1 MKMLMLYF
9 SGTGNTEYLIHQLE
23 KQWKEHGVE
32 HATVAMDHFE
42 ESQTHLMEEAEVIL
56 FAYPVHGSMAPMLV
70 WSFVKK
76 YASYF
81 EGKKGIVL
89 ATQWMFSGDG
99 GAYLG
104 RILKKCKM
112 DVIAI
117 DHFKTNNNISDV
129 PFLKVKNGASNDLLR
144 ARLNQ
149 QIELFAIDYVNG
161 RHRKIGDNATSIL
174 LGAIQRIPFSKWERK
189 LAKNVKI
196 DPKLCTLCNICVNGC
211 PTKNLVNNEIKIGQN
226 GECTICYKC
235 VNSCPEKAI
244 SIMTKHKPKTQYK
257 GL

>member
-9 SGTGNTEYLIHQLE
+9 SGTGNTKYLIRQLE
-23 KQWKEHGVE
+23 ERWDEHGVSYS
-32 HATVAMDHFE
+32 TVAMDEFD
-42 ESQTHLMEEAEVIL
+42 ESQIALIEEAEVIL

-70 WSFVKK
+70 WSFVQK

-129 PFLKVKNGASNDLLR
+129 SMLKIKNGKDNDLLK

-161 RHRKIGDNATSIL
+161 RYRKIGDNATSIL
-174 LGAIQRIPFSKWERK
+174 LGAFQRIPFSKWERK

-196 DPKLCTLCNICVNGC
+196 DSGKCTLCNVCVNGC
-211 PTKNLVNNEIKIGQN
+211 PTNNLFNDEIKIGQN
-226 GECTICYKC
+226 GNCTICYKC
-235 VNSCPEKAI
+235 VNACPERAI
-244 SIMTKHKPKTQYK
+244 SIMSKNKPLVQYK